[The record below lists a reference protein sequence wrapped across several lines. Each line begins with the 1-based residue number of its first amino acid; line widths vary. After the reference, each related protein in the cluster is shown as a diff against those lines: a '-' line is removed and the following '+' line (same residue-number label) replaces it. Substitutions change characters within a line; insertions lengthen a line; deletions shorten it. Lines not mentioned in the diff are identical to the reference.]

1 MLFGL
6 SVNVKGLTATH
17 LAAIIAG
24 HRNRKEDMLK
34 ISIAKG
40 ALLASGLAGLVLA
53 TPAQAQLDQALQT
66 AKRSTAQSAASQQRV
81 ADLDDSAEA
90 KQREYRAV
98 LQQIDNIRLFVD
110 QQDIYLQ
117 SQQSEIDSLN
127 DQLGTVEAIK
137 QGMSPMMLRM
147 AVKIEDAINADMP
160 FLKEQR
166 LARVQRLKN
175 TLGDPAVSPA
185 EQYRQVLN
193 LYKQEVSFGQGLE
206 SYEGAHPSKANSI
219 VNYLRYGRVSL
230 VYMTKDESEIARYN
244 MSSGAWEAADGVDAL
259 QIRRAIRIAKGEAAP
274 DVVVAPV
281 TVGAN

>member
-1 MLFGL
+1 
-6 SVNVKGLTATH
+6 
-17 LAAIIAG
+17 
-24 HRNRKEDMLK
+24 MLK

-40 ALLASGLAGLVLA
+40 ALLASGVVGLVLA
-53 TPAQAQLDQALQT
+53 TPAYAQLDQTLRI
-66 AKRSTAQSAASQQRV
+66 AKQSTAQSAASQQRV
-81 ADLDDSAEA
+81 ANLDDDADA
-90 KQREYRAV
+90 KQREYRAT

-117 SQQSEIDSLN
+117 SQNSEIESLN
-127 DQLGTVEAIK
+127 EQLGTVESIK

-147 AVKIEDAINADMP
+147 TVNIEDAIKADMP
-160 FLKEQR
+160 FLRDQR

-206 SYEGAHPSKANSI
+206 SYEGPHPTKANSI

-230 VYMTKDESEIARYN
+230 VYMTKDEGEIKRYN
-244 MSSGAWEAADGVDAL
+244 MGNDAWEDANTTDAL

-274 DVVVAPV
+274 GLVMAPV
-281 TVGAN
+281 TLDAN